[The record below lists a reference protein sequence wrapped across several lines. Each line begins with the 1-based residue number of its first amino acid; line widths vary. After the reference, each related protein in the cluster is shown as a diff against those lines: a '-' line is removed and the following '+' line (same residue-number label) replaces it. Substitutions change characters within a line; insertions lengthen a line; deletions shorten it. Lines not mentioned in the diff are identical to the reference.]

1 MLWFEDGAPPA
12 AEYVGTNYPDS
23 DIIFAKDEAMTDINA
38 DEYYTML
45 GGSGAYPITLILDD
59 EGIII
64 AKFMHEV
71 TYDELKSVIEG
82 ELNQ

>member
-1 MLWFEDGAPPA
+1 
-12 AEYVGTNYPDS
+12 
-23 DIIFAKDEAMTDINA
+23 
-38 DEYYTML
+38 ML
-45 GGSGAYPITLILDD
+45 GGPGTYPITLILDD